1 VIPSIASAQ
10 LEELTNQAAR
20 FMNTLNALPLREIGS
35 DLRDTVKEVKDI
47 TTSKALR
54 RSIAELEA
62 TLRRVGKTVRNLDKE
77 VVPQLGVALEQARI
91 VLTSTDELMA
101 PDSTLY
107 LELRRMLKELSAPA
121 RSIRG
126 MADYLERHPE
136 ALLKGKGGLR

>member
-1 VIPSIASAQ
+1 
-10 LEELTNQAAR
+10 
-20 FMNTLNALPLREIGS
+20 
-35 DLRDTVKEVKDI
+35 
-47 TTSKALR
+47 
-54 RSIAELEA
+54 
-62 TLRRVGKTVRNLDKE
+62 VRNLDKE